1 MAEKRRETWS
11 TAGGIAVPDNQK
23 TLTADECGPV
33 LVQDCRLEKHAHFDR
48 QVIPERRVHAKG
60 PGA

>member
-1 MAEKRRETWS
+1 
-11 TAGGIAVPDNQK
+11 
-23 TLTADECGPV
+23 V